1 MKVGISCYPTFGGS
15 GVIASELG
23 MGLAERGHEVHFI
36 TYAVPG
42 RLSVY
47 RPGVHFHE
55 VTVPDYPLFEYA
67 PYSLALA
74 SKMAECAQRQEL
86 DLIHAHYAIPH
97 ATSALLAKDMVDNAR
112 LKVVTTMHGT
122 DITLVGRD
130 PSFMPIIR
138 HTISKSDAL
147 SAVSIFLHDEICRTF
162 RCDRDIRVIYNFFD
176 PRDYE
181 GCDRNRT
188 RSLLAP
194 EGEKLLL
201 HISNFR
207 KVKRIDDVIEIFL
220 RVRKEIK
227 TKLILVGKG
236 PELKT
241 AVQTAE
247 REGADRELIIL
258 GNLES
263 VNEIISAADLLL
275 LPSETE
281 SFGMA
286 ALEAMACGVPPIAT
300 DTGGL
305 PEVVEDG
312 VTGFLLPV
320 GDVEGMTRRALD
332 LLMNEEK
339 RREIGCRA
347 REAARERFSID
358 KALDAYEKL
367 YQDTLKTSDHS

>member
-1 MKVGISCYPTFGGS
+1 
-15 GVIASELG
+15 
-23 MGLAERGHEVHFI
+23 
-36 TYAVPG
+36 
-42 RLSVY
+42 
-47 RPGVHFHE
+47 
-55 VTVPDYPLFEYA
+55 
-67 PYSLALA
+67 
-74 SKMAECAQRQEL
+74 
-86 DLIHAHYAIPH
+86 
-97 ATSALLAKDMVDNAR
+97 
-112 LKVVTTMHGT
+112 
-122 DITLVGRD
+122 
-130 PSFMPIIR
+130 
-138 HTISKSDAL
+138 
-147 SAVSIFLHDEICRTF
+147 
-162 RCDRDIRVIYNFFD
+162 
-176 PRDYE
+176 
-181 GCDRNRT
+181 
-188 RSLLAP
+188 
-194 EGEKLLL
+194 
-201 HISNFR
+201 
-207 KVKRIDDVIEIFL
+207 
-220 RVRKEIK
+220 
-227 TKLILVGKG
+227 LVGKG